1 MERTAP
7 IIVVGPSGCGKGKY
21 IQELANRENRVL
33 LRCFCRK
40 DRTLRESRAKLHEWA
55 FRRESS
61 LVWLE
66 GTDDLTPEAQ
76 SFLRRI
82 LETYSASIKFCLEC
96 REIERLQEPIRSR
109 CEIVKISHNILPI
122 PSDFIDTNKNYTY
135 RQQEYYEY
143 IKQHPILSVQYSTS
157 INKIR
162 DAPLNNVNVMDNII
176 LGINP
181 LIKINTIF
189 NIPRNED
196 IEENIRI
203 FVTRCLLMR
212 TNPWCLLAYILTYNE
227 PKDIEEYNGR

>member
-1 MERTAP
+1 MEKTPP

-21 IQELANRENRVL
+21 IQELAEREGRVL

-109 CEIVKISHNILPI
+109 CEVIKLSYISIKTPHN
-122 PSDFIDTNKNYTY
+122 FIDINKPYTY
-135 RQQEYYEY
+135 RQDEYYKY
-143 IKQHPILSVQYSTS
+143 IHQHPLLLKQYTDSIS
-157 INKIR
+157 KINKSQR
-162 DAPLNNVNVMDNII
+162 DTINDEMNLGVNPI
-176 LGINP
+176 
-181 LIKINTIF
+181 IKINEIF
-189 NIPRNED
+189 NIPRND
-196 IEENIRI
+196 DMDDNIRI

-212 TNPWCLLAYILTYNE
+212 TNPWCLLAYISTLNE

>member
-1 MERTAP
+1 MEKSAP
-7 IIVVGPSGCGKGKY
+7 IIVVGPSGCGKGRY
-21 IQELANRENRVL
+21 IQELANKEGRVL

-96 REIERLQEPIRSR
+96 REVERLQEPIRSR
-109 CEIVKISHNILPI
+109 CEVVKISYESLPV
-122 PSDFIDTNKNYTY
+122 PYDFVDTNKKFTY
-135 RQQEYYEY
+135 RQQEYYNY
-143 IKQHPILSVQYSTS
+143 IKQHPILLKQFDNSIDKIQKADINSTVT
-157 INKIR
+157 N
-162 DAPLNNVNVMDNII
+162 DMI
-176 LGINP
+176 LAINP
-181 LIKINTIF
+181 LIKINNIF
-189 NIPRNED
+189 NISRNDD
-196 IEENIRI
+196 IEDNIRI

-212 TNPWCLLAYILTYNE
+212 TNPWCLLAYISTWNE
-227 PKDIEEYNGR
+227 PKDI

>member
-1 MERTAP
+1 MDKTPP
-7 IIVVGPSGCGKGKY
+7 IIVVGPPGCGKGKY

-82 LETYSASIKFCLEC
+82 LETYSPSIKFCLEC

-109 CEIVKISHNILPI
+109 CEIIKISYNNLNTPT
-122 PSDFIDTNKNYTY
+122 DFIDTNKFYTY
-135 RQQEYYEY
+135 RQKEYYEY
-143 IKQHPILSVQYSTS
+143 IKQHPILSVQYNTS
-157 INKIR
+157 IN
-162 DAPLNNVNVMDNII
+162 NINKSI
-176 LGINP
+176 VHDISNDMLLGINP
-181 LIKINTIF
+181 LIKINDIF
-189 NIPRNED
+189 NMPRKND

-203 FVTRCLLMR
+203 FITRCLLMR
-212 TNPWCLLAYILTYNE
+212 TNPWCLLAYISTFNE